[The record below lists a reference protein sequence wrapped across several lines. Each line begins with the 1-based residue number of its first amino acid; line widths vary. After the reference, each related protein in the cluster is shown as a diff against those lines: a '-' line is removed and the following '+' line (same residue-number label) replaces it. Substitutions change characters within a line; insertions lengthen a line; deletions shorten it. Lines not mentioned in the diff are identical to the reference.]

1 MIETTLTRRGLIR
14 TGMAT
19 GLVVGAMPA
28 WAQDDPREVVEM
40 VMGEDDAPVTVVEYA
55 SLTCP
60 HCASFH
66 KQAFGKLKTNY
77 IETGKVRFIHRDVY
91 FDRYGLWGSMIAR
104 CGGREK
110 FFGVID
116 ILYNKQAEW
125 SRQENPQNAIAAIF
139 AIGRQAGMT
148 DEQMTE
154 CTQDSAW
161 AEALVAEYQKNAAA
175 DDVTGTP
182 SFVINGEKH
191 GNMSYESLSQI
202 LDQELGS

>member
-1 MIETTLTRRGLIR
+1 MTETTLTRRGLIR

-77 IETGKVRFIHRDVY
+77 IETGKVRFIHRDGY

-191 GNMSYESLSQI
+191 GNMSCERLS
-202 LDQELGS
+202 